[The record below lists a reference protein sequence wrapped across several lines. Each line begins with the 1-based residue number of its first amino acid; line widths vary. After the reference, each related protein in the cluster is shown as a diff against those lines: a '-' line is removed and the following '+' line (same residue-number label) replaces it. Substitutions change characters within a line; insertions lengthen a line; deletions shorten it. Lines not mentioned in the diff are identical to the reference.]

1 MELFIDRL
9 PMTQLSIRLPVIV
22 SEPGLLRPP
31 ADAHV
36 FDWFLDTGFTGEA
49 FSWRPHL
56 EAGQIDP
63 DVNRYPRTAR
73 LRSSAFEGVKQLP
86 MRRADLWLTSNLEA
100 YKDRFV
106 CLPLDEGIVFRDEP
120 ISSNQRRTA
129 RPLLGMRLLRRA
141 RLRLDIDFAKDT
153 VSVWVPTI

>member
-9 PMTQLSIRLPVIV
+9 PMTELSIRLPVVI

-31 ADAHV
+31 PNSQVA
-36 FDWFLDTGFTGEA
+36 DWFLDTGFTGEA
-49 FSWRPHL
+49 FGWRSHL

-63 DVNRYPRTAR
+63 EVNRYPRTAR

-86 MRRADLWLTSNLEA
+86 IRRADLWLTSNLEA

-106 CLPLDEGIVFRDEP
+106 CLPLDEGVVFRDQQ
-120 ISSNQRRTA
+120 ISTNQTKAA

-141 RLRLDIDFAKDT
+141 RLRLDIDFDKET
-153 VSVWVPTI
+153 VSVWVPTL